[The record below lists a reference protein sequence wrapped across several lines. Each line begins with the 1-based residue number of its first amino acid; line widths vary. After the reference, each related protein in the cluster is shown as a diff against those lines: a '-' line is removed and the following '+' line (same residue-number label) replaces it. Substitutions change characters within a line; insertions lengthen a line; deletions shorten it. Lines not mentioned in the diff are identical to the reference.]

1 MKDNIYSAPSPV
13 FTPRQIYLR
22 LLKDVRPYW
31 GMFLLA
37 MIANV
42 LYGVIDAGMMKL
54 LEPLMNK
61 GFVARDSQFIRWIP
75 LTIIGIFTARGI
87 ISFMSEYCMGWVARQ
102 VVMNFR
108 QKMFRHL
115 LSLPAVFFDRNSSGE
130 LLSRITY
137 NVEQVANASSDA
149 LTVMVREGCTTI
161 GLIIVMLSI
170 SWKLTLLF
178 VFTIPFMALFFHLAS
193 KRLRGVS
200 TAIQTSM
207 EQVTHTAEEVIEG
220 YKEVRAFGGQAY
232 EIERFDGATQHNRR
246 QEMKLIVT
254 TAVSMPLIQL
264 TGSMALAGILYIA
277 TLGSAGISNVTPGGF
292 ATMIVC
298 MVALLKPIKQLSK
311 LNTTIQRGIA
321 GAASIFKF
329 LDEHPETDLGTKRL
343 AKAKGHIVFDRVS
356 FEYPTREQHP
366 VLREVSFEIQPGE
379 IVAVVGRSGSGK
391 STLASLLPRF
401 YDLTSG
407 DITIDGVSIKDLAL
421 KNLRQQFSLVTQHVT
436 LFNDTIKNNIAYGS
450 ANATLEEITKAADSA
465 YVMDFVRQLPEGL
478 DTYIGE
484 NGVRLSGGQ
493 RQRIAI
499 ARAILK
505 KAPILIL
512 DEATSA
518 LDTESERKIQSALD
532 LLMKQCTTIVIA
544 HRLSTIEHAHKI
556 LVIDQGLLVE
566 SGTHQEL
573 IAKNAVYAN
582 LRRLQYESLESPDS
596 NNS

>member
-1 MKDNIYSAPSPV
+1 MKDNIYSEPNPA

-31 GMFLLA
+31 MMFFLA
-37 MIANV
+37 MTANV

-61 GFVARDSQFIRWIP
+61 GFVERDAHFIRWIP
-75 LTIIGIFTARGI
+75 LTIIAIFTARGL

-115 LSLPAVFFDRNSSGE
+115 LTLPALFFDKNSSGE
-130 LLSRITY
+130 LLSRMTY

-149 LTVMVREGCTTI
+149 LTVMVREGCTSI
-161 GLIIVMLSI
+161 GLIIVMFSV

-178 VFTIPFMALFFHLAS
+178 VLTIPIMALFFQLAS

-220 YKEVRAFGGQAY
+220 YKEVKAFGGEAY
-232 EIERFDGATQHNRR
+232 EINRFDGATHYNRR

-264 TGSMALAGILYIA
+264 TGSIALAGILYIA
-277 TLGSAGISNVTPGGF
+277 TLGSAGMSNVTPGGF

-321 GAASIFKF
+321 GAESIFKF
-329 LDEHPETDLGTKRL
+329 LDEPQEIDLGTKTL
-343 AKAKGHIVFDRVS
+343 HHTQGHIVFQNVS
-356 FEYPTREQHP
+356 FEYPTREQQS
-366 VLREVSFEIQPGE
+366 VLKNISFQINPGE

-391 STLASLLPRF
+391 STLAHLLPRF
-401 YDLTSG
+401 YELKTG
-407 DITIDGVSIKDLAL
+407 EITIDGLLIQDISL
-421 KNLRQQFSLVTQHVT
+421 KNLRQQFSIVTQHVT
-436 LFNDTIKNNIAYGS
+436 LFNDTIENNISYGS
-450 ANATLEEITKAADSA
+450 SNATVEDILKAAESA
-465 YVMDFVRQLPEGL
+465 YVMDFVHQLPEGL
-478 DTYIGE
+478 KTMIGE

-499 ARAILK
+499 ARALLK

-532 LLMKQCTTIVIA
+532 GLMKQCTTIVIA

-566 SGTHQEL
+566 SGTHNEL
-573 IAKNAVYAN
+573 IAQNTVYAN
-582 LRRLQYESLESPDS
+582 LRRLQYDL
-596 NNS
+596 